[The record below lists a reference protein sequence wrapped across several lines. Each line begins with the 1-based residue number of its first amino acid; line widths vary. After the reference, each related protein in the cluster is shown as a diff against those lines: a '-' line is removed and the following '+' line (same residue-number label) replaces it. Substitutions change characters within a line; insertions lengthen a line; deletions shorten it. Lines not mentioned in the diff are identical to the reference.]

1 VTGGLLFEDEEL
13 AAIEG
18 MALKEGVGGP
28 TTTGFDAVA
37 ERLFGSGTPIRAK
50 LASVATLEVD
60 MLRAGEA
67 GRTLPGP
74 GKDMPENGEGDGLIG
89 VG

>member
-1 VTGGLLFEDEEL
+1 
-13 AAIEG
+13 
-18 MALKEGVGGP
+18 M
-28 TTTGFDAVA
+28 
-37 ERLFGSGTPIRAK
+37 RAK

>member
-1 VTGGLLFEDEEL
+1 MEPEL
-13 AAIEG
+13 DAAARDG

-28 TTTGFDAVA
+28 TTTGFEAVA
-37 ERLFGSGTPIRAK
+37 ARLLGSGTPMRAK
-50 LASVATLEVD
+50 LASVAMLEVD

-67 GRTLPGP
+67 GRILPGP
-74 GKDMPENGEGDGLIG
+74 GKDIFEKGEGEGLTG